1 MKPLWINREGKIN
14 RGVLKGI
21 TGKVVAFDTQEDE
34 ALIQLDQE
42 TFVNVS
48 SEMIDQED

>member
-1 MKPLWINREGKIN
+1 MKPLWIKREGTIN
-14 RGVLKGI
+14 RGALKGF
-21 TGKVVAFDTQEDE
+21 TGRVVAFDSTEDE
-34 ALIQLDQE
+34 ALIQLDSE